1 MDAWLCYVTWPIGLQ
16 HIYSTLVQLQ
26 VVVLY
31 RIRIQQHII
40 ISSSRKGASCSNSL
54 HFKELVQALFT
65 STFSISYNYPTK
77 SRNNNNKN
85 EKGILPYSM
94 SQLLHVKSLT
104 LLFSL
109 SFLISDLPFSLCK
122 RDDEDFDYGEEEMTG
137 EVPRFVVHDE
147 TIMAKQYDDVS
158 FNCEVDKL
166 REYDII
172 FKEDPKSNKMI
183 SMGDKI
189 ILSEYLDRIKLVR
202 LSEKRGMTLILKNV
216 TTADTG
222 IYTCLLNHPLKNN
235 TVTFDLTVEEESVFS
250 KISSEGVTGGGTSH
264 LQEASFSSCLLILLN
279 ISFIFCFNLY
289 SSLILY

>member
-1 MDAWLCYVTWPIGLQ
+1 M
-16 HIYSTLVQLQ
+16 
-26 VVVLY
+26 
-31 RIRIQQHII
+31 
-40 ISSSRKGASCSNSL
+40 
-54 HFKELVQALFT
+54 FF
-65 STFSISYNYPTK
+65 
-77 SRNNNNKN
+77 
-85 EKGILPYSM
+85 SM